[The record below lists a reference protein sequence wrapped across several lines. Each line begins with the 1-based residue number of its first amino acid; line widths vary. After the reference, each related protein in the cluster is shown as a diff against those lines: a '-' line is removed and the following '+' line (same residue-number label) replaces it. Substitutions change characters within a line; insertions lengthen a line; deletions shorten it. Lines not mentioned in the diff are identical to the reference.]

1 MVQILSSILMVVTT
15 LVPLV
20 YTGVKAMPIV
30 LRFVKLV
37 FSGSRGIV
45 AAGGLSGL
53 LGFLTGVLSI
63 AGILGFFA
71 SIYFGWG
78 FELYLKFFDFVF
90 TPFAYV
96 AQNLIA
102 SFINQLPNLPANTA
116 SALCLF
122 DFGSVF
128 TMLVLGFSFEAYL
141 RIIIFFLVRRR

>member
-1 MVQILSSILMVVTT
+1 MVATT
-15 LVPLV
+15 IVPLI
-20 YTGVKAMPIV
+20 YTVAKVAPYAY
-30 LRFVKLV
+30 RFFKLM
-37 FSGSRGIV
+37 FAASRGAV
-45 AAGGLSGL
+45 PSGALGL
-53 LGFLTGVLSI
+53 LGFLTGALSI

-102 SFINQLPNLPANTA
+102 SFISQLPNLPANTA

-128 TMLVLGFSFEAYL
+128 TLLVMGFSFEVYL
-141 RIIIFFLVRRR
+141 RIIIFFLVRGKK

>member
-1 MVQILSSILMVVTT
+1 MVGTT
-15 LVPLV
+15 IVPLIYTVAKVAPAV
-20 YTGVKAMPIV
+20 Y
-30 LRFVKLV
+30 RFIKLM
-37 FSGSRGIV
+37 FSGSRGM
-45 AAGGLSGL
+45 AASGGALGL
-53 LGFLTGVLSI
+53 LGFLTGALSI
-63 AGILGFFA
+63 AGVLGFFA

-102 SFINQLPNLPANTA
+102 SFISQLPNLPANTA

-128 TMLVLGFSFEAYL
+128 TLLVMGFSFEVYL
-141 RIIIFFLVRRR
+141 RIIIFFLVRGKK